1 MGAHV
6 NAQHRGGAKSIVM
19 RATLHD
25 RATNTP
31 YGQWLGKK
39 ARKHRAR
46 WEAIAHNE
54 LTASA

>member
-1 MGAHV
+1 VKAR
-6 NAQHRGGAKSIVM
+6 QWRGPMSMIM

-39 ARKHRAR
+39 ARKHA
-46 WEAIAHNE
+46 AK
-54 LTASA
+54 